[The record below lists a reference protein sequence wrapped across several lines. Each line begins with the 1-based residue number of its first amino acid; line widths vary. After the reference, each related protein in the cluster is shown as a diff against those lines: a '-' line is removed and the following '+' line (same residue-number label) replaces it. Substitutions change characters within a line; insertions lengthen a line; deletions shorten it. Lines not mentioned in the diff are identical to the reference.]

1 MTRQLFPKSV
11 FSHYVSAPVF
21 LWLALWAAINTG
33 PWNLSGL
40 SSGGM
45 GTINAL
51 RALAPMAVLVAGA
64 LMVMMTRNKPIA
76 RLTLPEVFFWVY
88 GFAMLVASY
97 QVQPWFNTAY
107 WGFSFLAV
115 LVVVRLFVIQG
126 DKSLEQLLRL
136 NVLSWMTAAAVLA
149 LLLITARE
157 MLFDAET
164 GYGIVNRAGDVAGG
178 AMSRSTG
185 MARFAAIPAVLAFV
199 MFWRIHSLRSW
210 LIAAVVFAAS
220 VSLVWFMQS
229 RGALFSLA
237 GTLVFVMLFMGK
249 LPRVIAI
256 GLFVLTVGGGM
267 DFIPEETQT
276 YIVEHST
283 RGTGAEGFKSMSGR
297 DRIWRNAW
305 EAIKEQPLLGYG
317 PQADRR
323 IIHEN
328 AQSGPLYAW
337 LSGGGLGVLGY
348 VGGVLVSWWFFFR
361 IYLGKFHIPPRHW
374 DMLIMSAGIL
384 AFFTLRS
391 YPENT
396 AALFS
401 VDLLV
406 QLPAMVYIAMLYRY
420 LKAARRNQRQRE
432 KIQKAVAMNRF
443 QPEPGTT

>member
-1 MTRQLFPKSV
+1 MTRRISLKSV
-11 FSHYVSAPVF
+11 LSPYISVPVF
-21 LWLALWAAINTG
+21 MWLALWAAINTG
-33 PWNLSGL
+33 HWNLSGFAA
-40 SSGGM
+40 GGM
-45 GTINAL
+45 ETINAL
-51 RALAPMAVLVAGA
+51 RAMAPMTVLLLGS
-64 LMVMMTRNKPIA
+64 LMLLTARKKRTA
-76 RLTLPEVFFWVY
+76 RLTLPELLFWFY
-88 GFAMLVASY
+88 GLAMLGATY
-97 QVQPWFNTAY
+97 QVDPWFNTAY

-115 LVVVRLFVIQG
+115 LVVVRLFVIHG
-126 DKSLEQLLRL
+126 DKPLEQLLRL
-136 NVLSWMTAAAVLA
+136 NILSWITAAAVLV
-149 LLLITARE
+149 LLLFTARD
-157 MLFDAET
+157 MLFEAET
-164 GYGIVNRAGDVAGG
+164 GYGIANRAGDVAGG

-210 LIAAVVFAAS
+210 AIAGTVFAAS

-237 GTLVFVMLFMGK
+237 GTLVFIMLFMGK
-249 LPRVIAI
+249 LPRIIAVV
-256 GLFVLTVGGGM
+256 LFVLALGGGI
-267 DFIPEETQT
+267 DLIPEETQQ
-276 YIVEHST
+276 YVVEHST
-283 RGTGAEGFKSMSGR
+283 RGTGVEGFKSMSGR

-323 IIHEN
+323 IILEN

-337 LSGGGLGVLGY
+337 LSGGILGLIGY
-348 VGGVLVSWWFFFR
+348 VGGMLVTWWLFFR
-361 IYLGKFHIPPRHW
+361 IYTGKYDIPQRHW
-374 DMLIMSAGIL
+374 DMLIMCAGIL

-420 LKAARRNQRQRE
+420 LEVAKRNQRRRE
-432 KIQKAVAMNRF
+432 EILRAGKRRRYQL
-443 QPEPGTT
+443 EPGTT